1 MTSFSYHHQRLT
13 FYQNEYISIQSWS
26 KFNVSINYE
35 GQVISVLDF
44 EKNMHKSIFSQWKHQ
59 EKKEISFWSEIR
71 TNMVNWIFLVTFNY
85 PSILTFLCSY
95 LYYRL
100 IWVDLWCTW
109 YRCQKI
115 FIAGFSI
122 SFCSSKFPAKITWV
136 PTF

>member
-71 TNMVNWIFLVTFNY
+71 TNMVNWIFLVTFND
-85 PSILTFLCSY
+85 PSILTFLWSY

-100 IWVDLWCTW
+100 IWVDIWCTW
-109 YRCQKI
+109 YRYQKI

>member
-71 TNMVNWIFLVTFNY
+71 TNMVNWIFLVTFNDT
-85 PSILTFLCSY
+85 SILTFLCSY

-100 IWVDLWCTW
+100 IWVDIWCTW

>member
-71 TNMVNWIFLVTFNY
+71 TNMVNWIFLVTFND

-100 IWVDLWCTW
+100 IWVDIWCTW

-122 SFCSSKFPAKITWV
+122 SFCSSKSPAKITWV